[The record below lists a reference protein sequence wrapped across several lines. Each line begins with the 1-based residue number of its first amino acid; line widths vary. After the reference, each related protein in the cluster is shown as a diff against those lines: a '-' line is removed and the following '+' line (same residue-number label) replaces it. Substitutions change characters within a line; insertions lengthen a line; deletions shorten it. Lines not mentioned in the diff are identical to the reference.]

1 MNTEICKE
9 TIRKE
14 IVTLS
19 EREAILK
26 YVVNEQ
32 HEIIREFKNDPHW
45 GLLKR
50 VISDNIICD
59 DIVKT
64 VKYPFKEVDTSQLE
78 ELRKSGIPGFVLK
91 EYDTYYYAEIEKD
104 IQIPLNLLKRRH
116 KCDDIYVCQRLT
128 AASDKNGGC
137 GKVRAYSRCIERFDW
152 ITLGYE
158 TFNTANNDVFFVGEC
173 MNYIKANTSK
183 KVLY

>member
-1 MNTEICKE
+1 M
-9 TIRKE
+9 
-14 IVTLS
+14 
-19 EREAILK
+19 
-26 YVVNEQ
+26 
-32 HEIIREFKNDPHW
+32 
-45 GLLKR
+45 
-50 VISDNIICD
+50 
-59 DIVKT
+59 
-64 VKYPFKEVDTSQLE
+64 
-78 ELRKSGIPGFVLK
+78 
-91 EYDTYYYAEIEKD
+91 
-104 IQIPLNLLKRRH
+104 
-116 KCDDIYVCQRLT
+116 CQRLT